1 MDWNVNE
8 IKKIG
13 DKYIASYCCSKRLEN
28 GGFGQVSGDLK
39 IELDDSS
46 YKTLTKEKAIELV
59 KTAIKTS
66 PKDGSVVE
74 SNLTNVEDTVT
85 RLANESVANNK
96 KVPWE

>member
-1 MDWNVNE
+1 MEWNVNE

-13 DKYIASYCCSKRLEN
+13 DKYIASYSCSKKLEN
-28 GGFGQVSGDLK
+28 NGFGQVSGDLK

-74 SNLTNVEDTVT
+74 SNLTNVEETVT
-85 RLANESVANNK
+85 RLANESIANNK